1 MESGLTP
8 PPDRAAHPMTG
19 FIAACI
25 QMHSGTEPAANIAA
39 ASLLIREAAGQ
50 GAAFIATP
58 EMTNLLDIRPGMA
71 RAKVRREAED
81 ESLPVLRALA
91 AELGVTLL
99 VGSLAIALEDDE
111 RFANRSFLIGPD
123 GAILAR
129 YDKIHM
135 FDVEVGDGQ
144 TYRESRAYRPG
155 TEAVLVQSPAGRLGL
170 TICYDVRF
178 PHLYRRLAQAD
189 AEILTIPAAFTRVTG
204 EAHWHVL
211 VRARAIETGCFVIAP
226 AQGGKHDDG
235 RETFGHSLIVSP
247 WGDVLAEAAGA
258 EPGIILA
265 RIDLAEVAKARGRI
279 PSLGNDR
286 SPPLREV

>member
-1 MESGLTP
+1 
-8 PPDRAAHPMTG
+8 MTG

-25 QMHSGTEPAANIAA
+25 QMRSGTEPAANIAA
-39 ASLLIREAAGQ
+39 ASALIREAAGQ

-99 VGSLAIALEDDE
+99 IGSLAIALEEDE

-123 GAILAR
+123 GSVLAR

-155 TEAVLVQSPAGRLGL
+155 TEAVLVQSPAGCLGL
-170 TICYDVRF
+170 TVCYDVRF
-178 PHLYRRLAQAD
+178 PHLYRRLAQAG

-211 VRARAIETGCFVIAP
+211 VRARAIETGSFVIAP
-226 AQGGKHDDG
+226 AQGGKHEDG
-235 RETFGHSLIVSP
+235 RETFGHSVIISP
-247 WGDVLAEAAGA
+247 WGEILAEAAGA

-265 RIDLAEVAKARGRI
+265 RIDLAGVAKARGRI
-279 PSLGNDR
+279 PSLGNDKA
-286 SPPLREV
+286 PLLREV

>member
-1 MESGLTP
+1 
-8 PPDRAAHPMTG
+8 MTKL
-19 FIAACI
+19 IAACV
-25 QMHSGTEPAANIAA
+25 QMRSGTEPAANFAA
-39 ASLLIREAAGQ
+39 ASTLIRQAAGQ
-50 GAAFIATP
+50 GATFIATP

-91 AELGVTLL
+91 AELGITLL
-99 VGSLAIALEDDE
+99 IGSLAIALEDDE

-123 GAILAR
+123 GGLITR

-155 TEAVLVQSPAGRLGL
+155 TEAVLATAPFGQLGL
-170 TICYDVRF
+170 TICYDLRF
-178 PHLYRRLAQAD
+178 PHLYRRLAQAG

-204 EAHWHVL
+204 EAHWHIL
-211 VRARAIETGCFVIAP
+211 IRARAIETGCFVIAP
-226 AQGGKHDDG
+226 AQGGKHEDG

-247 WGDVLAEAAGA
+247 WGEVLAEAPGA
-258 EPGIILA
+258 EPGIVMA
-265 RIDLAEVAKARGRI
+265 EIDLAEVTKARGRI
-279 PSLGNDR
+279 PSLGNDK

>member
-1 MESGLTP
+1 
-8 PPDRAAHPMTG
+8 MTG

-25 QMHSGTEPAANIAA
+25 QMRSGTEPAANIAA
-39 ASLLIREAAGQ
+39 ACVLIREAAGL
-50 GAAFIATP
+50 GATFIATP

-81 ESLPVLRALA
+81 DGLPVLRALA
-91 AELGVTLL
+91 AELGITLL

-155 TEAVLVQSPAGRLGL
+155 TEAVLAQSPAGRLGL

-178 PHLYRRLAQAD
+178 PHLYRRLAQAG

-211 VRARAIETGCFVIAP
+211 VRARAIETGSFVIAP
-226 AQGGKHDDG
+226 AQGGKHEDG

-247 WGDVLAEAAGA
+247 WGEILAEAAGA
-258 EPGIILA
+258 EPGVILA
-265 RIDLAEVAKARGRI
+265 RIDQADVAKARGRI
-279 PSLGNDR
+279 PSLGNDKA
-286 SPPLREV
+286 PPLREV

>member
-1 MESGLTP
+1 
-8 PPDRAAHPMTG
+8 MTG
-19 FIAACI
+19 FQAACI
-25 QMHSGTEPAANIAA
+25 QMRSGTEPGANIAA
-39 ASLLIREAAGQ
+39 ASVLIREAAGM

-71 RAKVRREAED
+71 RAKVRPEAED
-81 ESLPVLRALA
+81 GSLAVLRALA
-91 AELGVTLL
+91 AELRVTLL
-99 VGSLAIALEDDE
+99 IGSLAIALEDDE

-123 GAILAR
+123 GGIIAR

-155 TEAVLVQSPAGRLGL
+155 AEAVLAQTPFGRLGL
-170 TICYDVRF
+170 TVCYDVRF
-178 PHLYRRLAQAD
+178 PHLYRRLAQAG

-211 VRARAIETGCFVIAP
+211 VRARAIETGSFVIAP
-226 AQGGKHDDG
+226 AQGGIHEDG
-235 RETFGHSLIVSP
+235 RETFGHSLMVSP
-247 WGDVLAEAAGA
+247 WGDILAEAAGA

-286 SPPLREV
+286 SPLLREY